1 MTSRLIPFATIFTFL
16 YLSVNAFA
24 QIGEVKEINAAM
36 SKGVQRGFQVLIP
49 ESNAKDAAKAWSS
62 LMKEYDSKT
71 SSVKKAED
79 YLSPTALIPSI
90 SANAINVYALF
101 NETPEGVF
109 LNAFFDL
116 GSSFF

>member
-1 MTSRLIPFATIFTFL
+1 MTSRLIPFAAIFAFFF
-16 YLSVNAFA
+16 LSVNAFA

-49 ESNAKDAAKAWSS
+49 ESNAKDAAKAWSN

-79 YLSPTALIPSI
+79 YLSPIKYSTL
-90 SANAINVYALF
+90 
-101 NETPEGVF
+101 
-109 LNAFFDL
+109 L
-116 GSSFF
+116 GQIQM